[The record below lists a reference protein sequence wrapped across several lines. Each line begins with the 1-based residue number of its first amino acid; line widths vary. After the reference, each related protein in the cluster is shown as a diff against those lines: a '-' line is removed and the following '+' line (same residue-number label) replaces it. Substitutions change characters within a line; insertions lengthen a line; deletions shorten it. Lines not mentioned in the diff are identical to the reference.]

1 MIRFV
6 TANEKQL
13 WAAIAPDSRCAAPAV
28 RERRFA
34 AYLAPFKTEEEANA
48 ALLEAGGVLDII
60 KPPSAPG
67 RQ

>member
-28 RERRFA
+28 PVQLALAGKSRRNLGDPA
-34 AYLAPFKTEEEANA
+34 AQQIMA
-48 ALLEAGGVLDII
+48 
-60 KPPSAPG
+60 SC
-67 RQ
+67 